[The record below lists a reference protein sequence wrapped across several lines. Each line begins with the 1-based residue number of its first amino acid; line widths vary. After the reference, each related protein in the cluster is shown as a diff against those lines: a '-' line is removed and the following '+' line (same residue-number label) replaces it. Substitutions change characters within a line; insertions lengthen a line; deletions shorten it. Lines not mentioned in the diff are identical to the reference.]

1 MNNYWLTLLGM
12 TCITF
17 TCRYLFFA
25 KKLPFTLGEKTK
37 RALAYTAPS
46 VLTAMWVPI
55 VFLSYQQIEKSFL
68 DSPFLIAGL
77 ITIALSLK
85 LKSTLLVVIISIAV
99 FVALQLIYH

>member
-1 MNNYWLTLLGM
+1 MDNFWLTLLGM

-17 TCRYLFFA
+17 ICRYLFFA
-25 KKLPFTLGEKTK
+25 KNLPFTLGVKTK

-55 VFLSYQQIEKSFL
+55 VFLSYQQIEKSFF

-77 ITIALSLK
+77 ISIILSLK

-99 FVALQLIYH
+99 FIALQLINQ